1 MTPQNPFNISDA
13 YRYVATGSIDTVSGQ
28 ATLTVSIDSQ
38 LPFYVRRHK
47 ITAFYVA
54 SGTARAVVAS
64 EALRDILLVD
74 VKNASEKLTQNPVD
88 IHGFNEECD
97 DRNYPGYLLPQGSN
111 VVYTISHEIIT
122 AANFGAPIKVRIQL
136 YGYHM
141 RANRQ

>member
-1 MTPQNPFNISDA
+1 MTPQIPFNISDA
-13 YRYVATGSIDTVSGQ
+13 YRYVQTGSIDTLSGPVN
-28 ATLTVSIDSQ
+28 LTVSIDPQ
-38 LPFYVRRHK
+38 MPFYVRRHK

-74 VKNASEKLTQNPVD
+74 VKNASEKLTQNPID
-88 IHGFNEECD
+88 IHAFNEECD
-97 DRNYPGYLLPQGSN
+97 DRNYPGYLLAQGSN

-122 AANFGAPIKVRIQL
+122 AANFGVPIKVRIQL
-136 YGYHM
+136 YGYHV